1 MTLRDNAES
10 FRLMFANNPL
20 PMWVYDLK
28 DLKFL
33 EVNTAAV
40 AHYGY
45 TRDEFLAMRIG
56 DIRHPSE
63 PPRPPVDA
71 TRQRPGLQLTGEW
84 RHCRKDGRVIDVYIV
99 SHTLEFDGRSAML
112 VAALDIT
119 DRKRALE
126 AVEQSEARKSA
137 ILRGAI
143 DGIITIDH
151 KGRILEFNPAAE
163 AIFKRSRKDA
173 LGHDLATLIVPQGLR
188 DAHRR
193 GLEHYLATGESPILD
208 KRVELTALRST
219 GEEFPVELAVIR
231 DPGSDPPVF
240 TGFVRDITERK
251 RAEEALLRLAGI
263 VECSDDGIYGATM
276 DGTIT
281 NWNRGAERLYGYRA
295 EEMLGRHASILI
307 PPDRAGELS
316 DIFGRLI
323 SGERVMNFETVRVRK
338 DGQLIEVAI
347 TVSPM
352 TDAAGNLL
360 GASAIARDVT
370 QRKRMEQERAALVAQ
385 EQQARAEA
393 ELVKQRLAFLAEASK
408 QLASSLDYRS
418 TLAKVAQLAV
428 PALADWCVID
438 ALDEDDTIRRAAVAH
453 VDPAKIQLATEFE
466 RRYPP
471 DPNAPTGV
479 PNVLRTGKS
488 EFYQEITDAM
498 LVQGAQD
505 AEHLEIIRSLGI
517 TSVMIVPMVGR
528 DRWIVG
534 AITFVAAK
542 PGWYYTAT
550 DLENAEELA
559 RRCAVA
565 IENALLYGS
574 AQALNAA
581 LEERVARRTA
591 ELEKA
596 NQELA
601 AFTYSIAHDLRAPL
615 ITIGGFSEMLSEDYA
630 ASLPDDGQRI
640 AHQIAASARQLS
652 GLITDLLTFSRL
664 ANQPV
669 NQQPVAPGDVARQAL
684 ADLEAV
690 AAGRE
695 GCVRIGDLPPCR
707 GDPALLKQVFVN
719 LLSNALKFSRKRQD
733 AAIEVGWLR
742 DHDDPERHTLFVKD
756 NGVGFDMQYAD
767 KLWGVFQRLHHQ
779 DDFEGTGVGLAIVQ
793 RIIQRHG
800 GRVWAESE
808 PGKGATFYFTLGKE
822 TSATAH
828 ATSKQPSSAA

>member
-84 RHCRKDGRVIDVYIV
+84 RHRRKDGQVIDVYIV

-163 AIFKRSRKDA
+163 AIFKRSRKDV

-295 EEMLGRHASILI
+295 EEMLGRHASTLI
-307 PPDRAGELS
+307 PPDRASELS

-370 QRKRMEQERAALVAQ
+370 QRKRLEKERAALVAQ

-418 TLAKVAQLAV
+418 TLAKVAHLAV

-488 EFYQEITDAM
+488 EFYPEITDAM
-498 LVQGAQD
+498 LVQGARD

-565 IENALLYGS
+565 IENALLYSS

>member
-28 DLKFL
+28 DLKFI

-56 DIRHPSE
+56 DIRHPNE
-63 PPRPPVDA
+63 APRPPADA

-84 RHCRKDGRVIDVYIV
+84 RHRCKDGRVIDVYLV
-99 SHTLEFDGRSAML
+99 SHTLEFDGRSAVL

-119 DRKRALE
+119 ERKRALA
-126 AVEQSEARKSA
+126 AVEQSEAQKSA
-137 ILRGAI
+137 ILRGAL

-151 KGRILEFNPAAE
+151 RGRILEFNPAAE
-163 AIFKRSRKDA
+163 AIFKHRRKDV
-173 LGHDLATLIVPQGLR
+173 LGRELATLIVPQGLR
-188 DAHRR
+188 DGHRQ
-193 GLEHYLATGESPILD
+193 GLERYLATGESAILD
-208 KRVELTALRST
+208 KRIEITALRAT

-251 RAEEALLRLAGI
+251 RAEEALVRLAGI
-263 VECSDDGIYGATM
+263 VESSDDAIYGATL
-276 DGTIT
+276 DGIIT
-281 NWNRGAERLYGYRA
+281 NWNQGAERIYGYRA
-295 EEMLGRHASILI
+295 EDVIGRHASLLM
-307 PPDRAGELS
+307 PPDRPDELS
-316 DIFGRLI
+316 DILARLRG
-323 SGERVMNFETVRVRK
+323 SERITNFETSRMRS
-338 DGQLIEVAI
+338 DGRQIAVSVTI
-347 TVSPM
+347 SPM
-352 TDAAGNLL
+352 ADAAGNIL
-360 GASAIARDVT
+360 GVSAIARDVT
-370 QRKRMEQERAALVAQ
+370 ERKRLEEERETLVAQ
-385 EQQARAEA
+385 ERQARTEA

-418 TLAKVAQLAV
+418 TLTKVAQLAV

-438 ALDEDDTIRRAAVAH
+438 ALDEDDTIRRVTVTH
-453 VDPAKIQLATEFE
+453 VDPSKIDLAAEFE

-488 EFYQEITDAM
+488 EFYPEISDAM
-498 LVQGAQD
+498 LVKGARD
-505 AEHLEIIRSLGI
+505 PEHLKILRGLGF
-517 TSVMIVPMVGR
+517 TSAMIVPLVGR

-534 AITFVAAK
+534 AITLVTAT
-542 PGWYYTAT
+542 PGWHFTT
-550 DLENAEELA
+550 SDLEMAEDLA

-574 AQALNAA
+574 AQALNAV
-581 LEERVARRTA
+581 LEDRVARRTA
-591 ELEKA
+591 DLEKA

-615 ITIGGFSEMLSEDYA
+615 ITIGGFSEMLAEDYA
-630 ASLPDDGQRI
+630 AALPEDALRI
-640 AHQIAASARQLS
+640 TRQIVGSARHLS
-652 GLITDLLTFSRL
+652 ALITDLLTFSRL
-664 ANQPV
+664 SNQPV
-669 NQQPVAPGDVARQAL
+669 NQQPVAPADVARLAL
-684 ADLEAV
+684 ADLDAV
-690 AAGRE
+690 AAGRQ
-695 GCVRIGDLPPCR
+695 GSVHIGDLPPCR

-719 LLSNALKFSRKRQD
+719 LLSNALKFSRNRED
-733 AAIEVGWLR
+733 ATIEVGWLR
-742 DHDDPERHTLFVKD
+742 DQADSTHHTLFVKD

-767 KLWGVFQRLHHQ
+767 KLWRVFQRLHRA

-808 PGKGATFYFTLGKE
+808 PGKGATFYFTLDRE
-822 TSATAH
+822 TPAGTHTPGS
-828 ATSKQPSSAA
+828 QPSSTA